1 MRPSA
6 PGPLFPTRRAL
17 RSAGRAPAVL
27 RAGSVLPGWGSVPGP
42 RAPRGIRGDFGIPA
56 PGSPAPNGPNPTAV
70 RLSALPLCSRPPT
83 APLNGAMSRQARVAI
98 TPTTLRSLRSPGA
111 WRRQTPP
118 LSPGHAPNGEA
129 PPSPALRLRPP
140 RRAACGDWRR
150 AAGPAPGR
158 LRAVTS
164 GALPAGGMNGR
175 RAVLAAQLRR
185 RARAGTGTARLGS
198 ARLGSAAGTG
208 AVSGRGPARCFLPAL
223 FSPLRRPPANKMMQS
238 SALAA
243 EGAVKGLPE
252 ILGVPV
258 QRKDAFLFS
267 PRPLPAALCPSAALL
282 LLSFLPVCGSAT
294 AWESREGPRR
304 GGQSGRACARGCER
318 CPRCCRVSRHAAPTR
333 LSSLRT
339 RIHRYVLQSYRW
351 RGAVCPPRQGRAR
364 PDVCGD
370 TVRARGGKGGLRAV
384 PVGLRLYLFSLL
396 AFMIRIHIVVIID
409 YCYYGSPSP
418 PAPFV
423 NGSGEAER
431 PAVGG
436 GGGPAVGRGGQCP
449 IRTPSPMWGCLSASA
464 HAGEQ
469 RSRCCSSR
477 GFKHN
482 KTVAK

>member
-1 MRPSA
+1 
-6 PGPLFPTRRAL
+6 
-17 RSAGRAPAVL
+17 
-27 RAGSVLPGWGSVPGP
+27 
-42 RAPRGIRGDFGIPA
+42 
-56 PGSPAPNGPNPTAV
+56 
-70 RLSALPLCSRPPT
+70 
-83 APLNGAMSRQARVAI
+83 
-98 TPTTLRSLRSPGA
+98 
-111 WRRQTPP
+111 
-118 LSPGHAPNGEA
+118 
-129 PPSPALRLRPP
+129 
-140 RRAACGDWRR
+140 
-150 AAGPAPGR
+150 
-158 LRAVTS
+158 
-164 GALPAGGMNGR
+164 
-175 RAVLAAQLRR
+175 
-185 RARAGTGTARLGS
+185 
-198 ARLGSAAGTG
+198 
-208 AVSGRGPARCFLPAL
+208 
-223 FSPLRRPPANKMMQS
+223 MMQS

-304 GGQSGRACARGCER
+304 GGQRGRACARGCER

-370 TVRARGGKGGLRAV
+370 TVRARGGKWGLRAV

-409 YCYYGSPSP
+409 YCYYGSSSP
-418 PAPFV
+418 PTPFV

-431 PAVGG
+431 PA
-436 GGGPAVGRGGQCP
+436 GGGPAVGRGGAVPHPHPQPDVGLSLRFCP
-449 IRTPSPMWGCLSASA
+449 R
-464 HAGEQ
+464 
-469 RSRCCSSR
+469 R
-477 GFKHN
+477 GAADEMLLFSWI
-482 KTVAK
+482 

>member
-1 MRPSA
+1 M
-6 PGPLFPTRRAL
+6 
-17 RSAGRAPAVL
+17 
-27 RAGSVLPGWGSVPGP
+27 
-42 RAPRGIRGDFGIPA
+42 
-56 PGSPAPNGPNPTAV
+56 
-70 RLSALPLCSRPPT
+70 
-83 APLNGAMSRQARVAI
+83 
-98 TPTTLRSLRSPGA
+98 
-111 WRRQTPP
+111 
-118 LSPGHAPNGEA
+118 
-129 PPSPALRLRPP
+129 
-140 RRAACGDWRR
+140 
-150 AAGPAPGR
+150 
-158 LRAVTS
+158 
-164 GALPAGGMNGR
+164 
-175 RAVLAAQLRR
+175 LAAQLRR

-304 GGQSGRACARGCER
+304 GGQRGRACARGCER

-469 RSRCCSSR
+469 RTRCCSSR